1 MRYFNHFAYID
12 LNSGQT
18 GGLFVH
24 MIDVVQW
31 FLGITKPK
39 TVTSLGGIYQY
50 NDGRDAP
57 DNVNVICEYPEKM
70 TVTFEASVT
79 DLVPAEA
86 ADIVFLGSGGRLHIF
101 RGGYRFLPKGAREAS
116 AAIAAPGVRDTHM
129 RNWLDCVR
137 SRKEPNATVEQG
149 HYGAMACHMAN
160 IAYLEKRLVSWDRKW
175 DI

>member
-1 MRYFNHFAYID
+1 MRYFNHFSYID

-24 MIDVVQW
+24 MVDVAQW

-39 TVTSLGGIYQY
+39 TVVSLGGIYQY
-50 NDGRDAP
+50 DDGRDAP
-57 DNVNVICEYPEKM
+57 DNVNLICEYPEKM

-79 DLVPAEA
+79 DLVPVES
-86 ADIVFLGSGGRLHIF
+86 ADIVFLGSGGRLHVF
-101 RGGYRFLPKGAREAS
+101 RSGYRFLPKGARNAS
-116 AAIAAPGVRDTHM
+116 AQITAPGVKDTHM
-129 RNWLDCVR
+129 RNWLDCLR
-137 SRKEPNATVEQG
+137 SRKDPNATVEQG

-160 IAYLEKRLVSWDRKW
+160 IAWREKRLVGWEKNW